1 MTKKLI
7 LLILALPLFLMICLF
22 TATSGVSLAV
32 PISVSGIELKSGSFV
47 EMDLDN
53 PKEQHVIDYTVY
65 PTNAANQAVTISY
78 EPLVDGDGN
87 EQKLAQF
94 SYDEETH
101 TLKPLSPG
109 SAEVILTTVDGG
121 FKTRFTV
128 NVKTKQLVSIEANHP
143 TLSSVVDEETGLKKY
158 VLAPGE
164 DFSLDI
170 KHEPESASNIR
181 VNIKS
186 SNPEVVQVQG
196 KKLKVNGVGRSII
209 TVTSQANKYITD
221 TFVVEV
227 KNPENQSMVIV
238 NKDVSSVESS
248 GAIPIFI
255 YATSDYTLDAKIVDA
270 EGNELTDTY
279 NYAIVR
285 LNANHTALDYY
296 FVEDYYGKIFV
307 DVTLS
312 TTLGEVTTIRCS
324 IEKIHP
330 SEQDKFRVE
339 MDSEQYGIG
348 YDQEGD
354 IYFSVWPD
362 DGFMDLEF
370 EVKFSNGNVEV
381 DGEVVPVGGIYYKF
395 DIKSKLVGITEVT
408 ITARNKDTNETAT
421 STATIVVKPS
431 SIFADTPKYEGIE
444 QSFTIG
450 KYNADH
456 TEENPS
462 LYSYILKYNISDKV
476 GEGFYENL
484 KWTTNSDSVR
494 VDDDGRIVFVEGADV
509 DAEFVTFTVVFS
521 YNGVETKSQSIRIR
535 CVHNGYNVTNYKELL
550 KLTNEGKV
558 IVLQSNIIEDFGK
571 DIENFEYPLYTE
583 MQSTYDTT
591 WYKNQGREAEA
602 KVKVLISFKANV
614 YGNGYEINANNA
626 VTLGNVGFSDSGQPQ
641 LDLDIAIF
649 AGPLNFVGLSDG
661 KGNGGAV
668 KVAAQDNICFAA
680 FDNVTLNNVVLTG
693 RNMISE
699 NGSYNLQQLHY
710 AGTVVE
716 AFGNVNIEYSRVQNG
731 RNVIRAFGDDT
742 PFGKASE
749 DRDITVTIKNSVLSG
764 ARDFIMRVGSNK
776 VVDGTAGDRN
786 ALSPYITDENPNDRV
801 DYSMRHYYDDEKYTD
816 DERDLYDDQFI
827 RTFIRLEN
835 SVLKDPGI
843 FGIGVDSHFAGTAL
857 HDGANFA
864 DFAEQSSA
872 LGYWKNLAK
881 TSYGVK
887 LTLSGDVRMY
897 CWQEL
902 DKIDSSSLIET
913 MNGFKL
919 GLLSAE
925 TLAFDIPT
933 LVRSAVS
940 GNPNLVNVIYNP
952 EVNAEV
958 KNGKGTWM
966 QIWNSI
972 NENGE
977 KVMQKYDKVHAGIAF
992 FGGGKNYS
1000 VLDYDNFDFYEFSK
1014 PYEISLADAGRHE
1027 LTLAAG
1033 EEEFYFVLYDATTAY
1048 FLYEKQQEM
1057 LNNNDEAYSC
1067 LYKSNK

>member
-78 EPLVDGDGN
+78 EPLVDGEGN

-109 SAEVILTTVDGG
+109 SAEVVLTTVDGG
-121 FKTRFTV
+121 FKARFTV
-128 NVKTKQLVSIEANHP
+128 YVKTKQLVSIEANHP
-143 TLSSVVDEETGLKKY
+143 TLESAVDEETGLKKY

-164 DFSLDI
+164 DFNVDV
-170 KHEPESASNIR
+170 KYEPESAANIR
-181 VNIKS
+181 VDIKS

-196 KKLKVNGVGRSII
+196 KKLKVMGVGRSII
-209 TVTSQANKYITD
+209 TVTSQANKYIND

-238 NKDVSSVESS
+238 DKNVSGVESF
-248 GAIPIFI
+248 GTIPISIF
-255 YATSDYTLDAKIVDA
+255 ATSEYTLDAKIVDA
-270 EGNELTDTY
+270 EGNELANAS

-285 LNANHTALDYY
+285 FNASHTALEYY
-296 FVEDYYGKIFV
+296 FVEDYYGKILV

-312 TTLGEVTTIRCS
+312 TTFGEVTTIRCS
-324 IEKIHP
+324 IEKLHP
-330 SEQDKFRVE
+330 SEQGKFRID
-339 MDSEQYGIG
+339 MDSEQYGMV
-348 YDQEGD
+348 YDQYDD
-354 IYFSVWPD
+354 IYFRIWPD

-370 EVKFSNGNVEV
+370 DVKFSNGNVVIDEEV
-381 DGEVVPVGGIYYKF
+381 ISVGSSYYRLGIY
-395 DIKSKLVGITEVT
+395 SKLAGVTEMT
-408 ITARNKDTNETAT
+408 ITATNKATNETAT
-421 STATIVVKPS
+421 KTVTVVVRPS
-431 SIFADTPKYEGIE
+431 SIFADPPKYNGIE

-456 TEENPS
+456 TEANPS
-462 LYSYILKYNISDKV
+462 LYTYLLKYNMSDKV

-484 KWTTNSDSVR
+484 KWTTNSDAVY
-494 VDDDGRIVFVEGADV
+494 VDDNGRIVFVEGKEISD
-509 DAEFVTFTVVFS
+509 FVIFTAVFS
-521 YNGVETKSQSIRIR
+521 YNGVETRSQAIRIR
-535 CVHNGYNVTNYKELL
+535 CVSDGYNVTNYKELL
-550 KLTNEGKV
+550 KLTHEGKV
-558 IVLQSNIIEDFGK
+558 IVLQNSIIDDFGK

-591 WYKNQGREAEA
+591 WYKNQGIESEA

-614 YGNGYEINANNA
+614 YGNGYEINANNV
-626 VTLGNVGFSDSGQPQ
+626 VTIGNVGFFDNGQPKI
-641 LDLDIAIF
+641 DLDIAIF

-699 NGSYNLQQLHY
+699 NDEYNLQQLHY

-716 AFGNVNIEYSRVQNG
+716 AFGNVNIEYSRVKNG

-742 PFGKASE
+742 PYGEEGE
-749 DRDITVTIKNSVLSG
+749 DKTITVTIRNSVLSS

-776 VVDGTAGDRN
+776 FVDGSAGDKD
-786 ALSPYITDENPNDRV
+786 ALSPYLPDSNPNDRV
-801 DYSMRHYYDDEKYTD
+801 DYSMRHYYDDDKYTD
-816 DERDLYDDQFI
+816 EERKEYDRQFI
-827 RTFIRLEN
+827 RTVINLEN
-835 SVLKDPGI
+835 SVLEDPGI

-857 HDGANFA
+857 DDGANFK
-864 DFAEQSSA
+864 DFAAQSSA
-872 LGYWKNLAK
+872 LNYWKNMAK
-881 TSYGVK
+881 TSYGVR

-897 CWQEL
+897 CWKVL
-902 DKIDSSSLIET
+902 NDVDSTSLIET
-913 MNGFKL
+913 INGFSL
-919 GLLSAE
+919 GLLDAAS
-925 TLAFDIPT
+925 LAFDIPT

-940 GNPNLVNVIYNP
+940 SNSNLVNVIYNP

-966 QIWNSI
+966 QIWNSV
-972 NENGE
+972 NEQGNKE
-977 KVMQKYDKVHAGIAF
+977 MQQYDKVHAGIAF

-1000 VLDYDNFDFYEFSK
+1000 VLDYDGFDFYEFSK
-1014 PYEISLADAGRHE
+1014 PYEISLADAGRYE

-1033 EEEFYFVLYDATTAY
+1033 TEEFYFVLYDSTTLN
-1048 FLYEKQQEM
+1048 FLYEKQEEM
-1057 LNNNDEAYSC
+1057 KNNPEEGYSC
-1067 LYKSNK
+1067 LYKVKK